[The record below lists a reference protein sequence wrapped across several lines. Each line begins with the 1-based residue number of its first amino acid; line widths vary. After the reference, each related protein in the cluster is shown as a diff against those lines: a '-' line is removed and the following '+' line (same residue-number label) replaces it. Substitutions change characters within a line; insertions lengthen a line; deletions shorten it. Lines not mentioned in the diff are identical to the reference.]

1 MRYYPFR
8 ISAILAIF
16 LLASPSGRVCA
27 GVPEFKSGNGIR
39 VLSAVQFP
47 GSGRT
52 VVVNIETPLI
62 SKKAIRVGSH
72 QVWITLPSDYSSNTS
87 KRYPVLYLLHGG
99 GDGWSGQWVS
109 GEGKAEEL
117 TKDLDLITVMPEGGK
132 AGWYTDWVRQFGTAQ
147 KWETFH
153 TEQLIPWIDANLRTN
168 ASKKGRAIAG
178 LSMGGYG
185 ALHYAYRHPEM
196 FSYVG
201 SFSGAANLQ
210 DPATQVTIIEQSLVN
225 GLPPRGAFGP
235 VRRIRSWRKHNPLKN
250 AEKFRGLK
258 IALYAGAG
266 MNNLDIIELAM
277 KHSTTRFHKALDKKG
292 IEHDFVMYGRPGGDT
307 GCNGGHNFGCW
318 NFALK
323 DMLPKMMAEL
333 SSSSGS
339 FGSGKSMSRP
349 GKDRP
354 RLRKINPFR

>member
-1 MRYYPFR
+1 L
-8 ISAILAIF
+8 SF
-16 LLASPSGRVCA
+16 LTSPSGRAHA
-27 GVPEFKSGNGIR
+27 GVPEFKSGNGIK
-39 VLSAVQFP
+39 VLSAVQSP

-62 SKKAIRVGSH
+62 SKKAIRTGVH
-72 QVWITLPSDYSSNTS
+72 QVWITLPSGYASNAS

-99 GDGWSGQWVS
+99 GDGWAGQWVS

-117 TKDLDLITVMPEGGK
+117 TEGLGLITVMPEGGK
-132 AGWYTDWVRQFGTAQ
+132 AGWHTDWVREFGIAQ

-153 TEQLIPWIDANLRTN
+153 IEHMIPWIDSNLRTN

-185 ALHYAYRHPEM
+185 ALHYAYRHPDM
-196 FSYVG
+196 FSFVG

-210 DPATQVTIIEQSLVN
+210 DPATQATIIEQSLVS

-235 VRRIRSWRKHNPLKN
+235 VYRIRNWSKHNPLRN

-258 IALYAGAG
+258 IALYSGSG
-266 MNNLDIIELAM
+266 MNDLDIIELVM

-292 IEHDFVMYGRPGGDT
+292 IEHTFLMYGRPGGDT

-323 DMLPKMMAEL
+323 DMLPKMMGEL
-333 SSSSGS
+333 SSGSGS
-339 FGSGKSMSRP
+339 FNSGKSKSAPKRA
-349 GKDRP
+349 RP